1 MAARMSRPQKRK
13 RTPIRTVEGAGGVVI
28 NAAGRVLMIR
38 HKNGTWVFPK
48 GHIEP
53 GESKTQTAEREVQE
67 EAGVEANVLDPRMT
81 WQTDYVNPR
90 REARRIT
97 WYLLTTDATSTVQTE
112 PLFPEGGFF
121 PPATA
126 MRKLAFDEDRGVL
139 RGALKAADRAELLA
153 PGDLAK
159 AVHVAATTRGRASA
173 ERERARARK
182 RTGAHHLGRA
192 PEVGRPPGSPATTAL
207 AVGEG
212 ASAGRASDADAADG
226 AGRRKR
232 RRRRG
237 RPRRGSRRNQPGT
250 PPAGAA
256 RDDGGEA

>member
-1 MAARMSRPQKRK
+1 MSRPQKRK

-28 NAAGRVLMIR
+28 NGAGRVLMIR

-53 GESKTQTAEREVQE
+53 GESKTQTAEREVAE
-67 EAGVEANVLDPRMT
+67 EAGVDARIVDPRMT

-112 PLFPEGGFF
+112 PRFPEGGFF
-121 PPATA
+121 APATA

-139 RGALKAADRAELLA
+139 RGVLKAAERAGLLA
-153 PGDLAK
+153 AGDMAA

-173 ERERARARK
+173 QRERAKRKSGARGAAASATAAGS
-182 RTGAHHLGRA
+182 TGAA
-192 PEVGRPPGSPATTAL
+192 STA
-207 AVGEG
+207 A
-212 ASAGRASDADAADG
+212 ASTGAADTSPQG
-226 AGRRKR
+226 AGAQARNRR

-237 RPRRGSRRNQPGT
+237 RPRR
-250 PPAGAA
+250 AGRKDQHQGGRASSL
-256 RDDGGEA
+256 RDDGGDA